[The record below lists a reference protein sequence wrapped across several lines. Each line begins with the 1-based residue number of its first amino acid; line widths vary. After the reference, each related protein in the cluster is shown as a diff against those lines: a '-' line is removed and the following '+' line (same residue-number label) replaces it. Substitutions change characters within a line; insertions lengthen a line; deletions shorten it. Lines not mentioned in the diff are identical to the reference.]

1 MLNETK
7 QSKPSSTVNDYL
19 KQESNAAE
27 LCFNCHRSKRP
38 QLDQVLEM
46 LISFEKLE
54 IRCYEGNALQMF
66 VNRVLIWQER
76 FKKAFDTAD
85 AKELQYMVRKF
96 SRLDAEAVDKHVDS
110 LSRQI

>member
-1 MLNETK
+1 MQNETK
-7 QSKPSSTVNDYL
+7 QSKTSSTVNDYL
-19 KQESNAAE
+19 KQESNTTE

-38 QLDQVLEM
+38 HLDQVLDL

-66 VNRVLIWQER
+66 VNRVLTWQDR

-85 AKELQYMVRKF
+85 AKELQHMVRKF
-96 SRLDAEAVDKHVDS
+96 SRLDAEAAEKHVDS
-110 LSRQI
+110 LSS